1 MAVVNAFRS
10 PHSFSSS
17 PLPES
22 PKEDTKRMFMRGG
35 SGRSTGSSS
44 RSPSLREID
53 EEAALVDDG
62 GGKLYVALGK
72 DLKDNKSNLSAVR
85 RLGLLGDLKLVLLHV
100 HQPAERI
107 MSGKASTLFPA
118 TAVFV
123 FGSLVDR
130 LVCKYRT
137 SESIFSIEK
146 IIWLG

>member
-1 MAVVNAFRS
+1 
-10 PHSFSSS
+10 
-17 PLPES
+17 
-22 PKEDTKRMFMRGG
+22 MFMRGG
-35 SGRSTGSSS
+35 SGRSTGSTS

-72 DLKDNKSNLSAVR
+72 DLKDSKSNLSAVR
-85 RLGLLGDLKLVLLHV
+85 SLSLLGDLKLVLLHV

-118 TAVFV
+118 TAVF

-130 LVCKYRT
+130 DLFANIVQVNPYSALKRQYGLV
-137 SESIFSIEK
+137 SF
-146 IIWLG
+146 LNL